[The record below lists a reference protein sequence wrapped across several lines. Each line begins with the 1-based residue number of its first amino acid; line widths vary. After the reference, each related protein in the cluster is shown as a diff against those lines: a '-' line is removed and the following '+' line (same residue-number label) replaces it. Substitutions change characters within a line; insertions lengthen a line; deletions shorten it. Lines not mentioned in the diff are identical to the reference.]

1 MIYMSE
7 CEIMKRKYMVL
18 NKVREF
24 LINLSIEI
32 YDSTPIQYRKEI
44 MDFIDRWITKIDR
57 NRSQLF
63 EIISE
68 KCG

>member
-68 KCG
+68 KCD

>member
-44 MDFIDRWITKIDR
+44 MDFIDEWITKIDR
-57 NRSQLF
+57 DRSKLF